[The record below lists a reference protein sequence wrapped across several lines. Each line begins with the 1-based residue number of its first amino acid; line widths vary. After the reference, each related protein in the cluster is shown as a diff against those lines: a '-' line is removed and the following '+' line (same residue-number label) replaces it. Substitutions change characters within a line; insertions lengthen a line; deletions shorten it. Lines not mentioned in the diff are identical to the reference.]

1 MNRDEIM
8 KLLPHR
14 NSMLL
19 LDEAERIGDTAHGM
33 YKVNGKVPDVGAD
46 QYEVKKGDEIEWYYV
61 CDEEDY

>member
-33 YKVNGKVPDVGAD
+33 MVISRTSK
-46 QYEVKKGDEIEWYYV
+46 WYL
-61 CDEEDY
+61 E

>member
-19 LDEAERIGDTAHGM
+19 LDEAERIDTC
-33 YKVNGKVPDVGAD
+33 PDCMLP
-46 QYEVKKGDEIEWYYV
+46 Y
-61 CDEEDY
+61 